1 MELEPRRALDNEA
14 KRGHNQMSFPAVVPV
29 KDIQSQN
36 ISKTQSNRENRKLF
50 DDTQLIISQR

>member
-1 MELEPRRALDNEA
+1 MELEPGRALDNEA

-36 ISKTQSNRENRKLF
+36 ISKTQSIEKIESYSMILN
-50 DDTQLIISQR
+50 